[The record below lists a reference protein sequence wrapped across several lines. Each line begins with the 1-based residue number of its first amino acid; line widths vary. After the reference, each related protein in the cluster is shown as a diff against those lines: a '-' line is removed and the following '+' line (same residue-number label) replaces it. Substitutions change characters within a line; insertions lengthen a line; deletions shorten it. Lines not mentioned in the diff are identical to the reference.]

1 LSPKDSD
8 RLKQEILNFRSKAV
22 SSELQDFIY
31 FGDGE
36 FKGLKFWVNF
46 GEEKEDSWIY
56 QMESV
61 GQSAFIGIE
70 AGRTVR
76 DAIFFRQNMNQL
88 NSTNQHVE
96 LMFDPALRHIED
108 DFQKRLY
115 ELRMSFDLKIYS
127 NIKLGINAS
136 LRETQVKLL
145 GLMTKDSQDISAYK
159 SFNIF
164 KDFIKKSKAIIKPAN
179 GKVHEVDRSIKEI
192 CTLHK
197 SLRQVHKHQNVYIK
211 EMIKLYNK
219 FIGFDFNSEL
229 TTIIENLETFTPK
242 KVATGLKSIID
253 CLTAGCDK
261 KSTTLNDQAFEIGNL
276 NLVFDIKSKEDDSDD
291 GDDEDDQYYKNQ
303 EPDESLIA
311 TLHQRLKKNIQV
323 YLTQNV
329 ARDFAQLESLISK
342 VTIEQDS
349 DDTMKILGRKLSAI
363 EKQVNSVSSK
373 IENAHRYYR
382 NVINMVKLK
391 LDEIFRSIDK
401 GVMNYEDYLN
411 YMLDTLMNYKK
422 TFKKPGLVELIWSEE
437 LLLQI
442 ESVEKSWS
450 QVFSDLKALKESF
463 QVKESEII
471 SSRKGSGT
479 GNSLSVFS
487 AIANIKGFNYQ
498 ETEEP
503 GVSHEDARK
512 EVLFTTKAMVEEFLQ
527 NWE

>member
-1 LSPKDSD
+1 LSLKDSN

-70 AGRTVR
+70 AGRSVR

-96 LMFDPALRHIED
+96 LMFDPALRHIQD

-115 ELRMSFDLKIYS
+115 ELRQSFDLKIYS
-127 NIKLGINAS
+127 NIKLGINS
-136 LRETQVKLL
+136 TLRETQVKLL
-145 GLMTKDSQDISAYK
+145 GLMSKDSQEISAYK

-179 GKVHEVDRSIKEI
+179 GKVHEVERSISEI

-229 TTIIENLETFTPK
+229 TTIIENLETSTPK
-242 KVATGLKSIID
+242 KVSAGLKSIID
-253 CLTAGCDK
+253 CLTSGCDR
-261 KSTTLNDQAFEIGNL
+261 KSTTLNDQAFQIGNL
-276 NLVFDIKSKEDDSDD
+276 NLVFDIKSKEEDSENDDANSQ
-291 GDDEDDQYYKNQ
+291 DDQWNKNL
-303 EPDESLIA
+303 EPDPSAI
-311 TLHQRLKKNIQV
+311 TVLHQRLKQNLQV
-323 YLTQNV
+323 YLTKNFTG
-329 ARDFAQLESLISK
+329 DFDHLESLISK

-349 DDTMKILGRKLSAI
+349 DDTMKILGRKLGAI
-363 EKQVNSVSSK
+363 EKQLNGVSTK
-373 IENAHRYYR
+373 IEYAHRYYR

-401 GVMNYEDYLN
+401 GVMNYQDYLN

-422 TFKKPGLVELIWSEE
+422 TFKKPGLVELIWNEE

-450 QVFSDLKALKESF
+450 QVFCDLKVLKESF
-463 QVKESEII
+463 QIKEHQVPT
-471 SSRKGSGT
+471 SRKGSGT
-479 GNSLSVFS
+479 G
-487 AIANIKGFNYQ
+487 
-498 ETEEP
+498 
-503 GVSHEDARK
+503 
-512 EVLFTTKAMVEEFLQ
+512 
-527 NWE
+527 